1 MKTIPTAEEFSKN
14 YSRLRSAMA
23 LKDLSDFAIEFAKL
37 HVEAALKEA
46 SKNAE
51 CYLAGR
57 PGDYQS
63 YVVKSESI
71 LKAYPL
77 ENIK

>member
-37 HVEAALKEA
+37 HLEACK
-46 SKNAE
+46 
-51 CYLAGR
+51 
-57 PGDYQS
+57 
-63 YVVKSESI
+63 ESI
-71 LKAYPL
+71 WEEFEGELMM
-77 ENIK
+77 I